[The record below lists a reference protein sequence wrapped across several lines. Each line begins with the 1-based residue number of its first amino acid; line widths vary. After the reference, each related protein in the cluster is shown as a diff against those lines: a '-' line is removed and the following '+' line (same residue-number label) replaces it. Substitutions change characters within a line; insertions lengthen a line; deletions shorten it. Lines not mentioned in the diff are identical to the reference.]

1 MLYMKRVD
9 NTSEAYF
16 NHWKEETLKDYGKG
30 MYNEHAD
37 KKANENTR
45 AVTFKNPAHLLNIS

>member
-1 MLYMKRVD
+1 MKRVD